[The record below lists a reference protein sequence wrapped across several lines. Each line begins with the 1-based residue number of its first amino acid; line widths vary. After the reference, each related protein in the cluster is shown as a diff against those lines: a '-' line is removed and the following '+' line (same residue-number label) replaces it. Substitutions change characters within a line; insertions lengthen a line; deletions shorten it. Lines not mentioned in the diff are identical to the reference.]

1 MQNTVRESDIHAD
14 PEYKEKKEFF
24 DQLLVKVQINCNAL
38 QQNAMKEAKAIKDN
52 LSVLISQLPA
62 RVQQMKISDFCK
74 EFSFEL
80 VDGNL
85 VMMDDSDAPGSSL
98 QNQIY
103 KTVQMTRTMN
113 AAQVPQAPSGEV
125 ISQFQLLRG
134 GAGDLYL
141 RLTRNGASY
150 DLTKQKM
157 STMSESE
164 KSLIRSEITVFTK
177 LLKDATPKCFCLF
190 KQYTSR

>member
-1 MQNTVRESDIHAD
+1 MPKQLSARSRMQNTVRESDIHAD

-177 LLKDATPKCFCLF
+177 LLKDATPK
-190 KQYTSR
+190 